1 MYERSGAAKLREL
14 TVAVRSL
21 PGTTDDSERIERIRL
36 LEELK
41 SATAAVQAEE
51 TARFVAS
58 QRADQASTGVPA
70 DRVGRGIAAQVAL
83 ARRISPWHA
92 QRYAGWA
99 TVLTRE
105 LPATFATLRAGRTT
119 ELRAMLVA
127 RETAWL
133 SCEHRGRVDSEL
145 GPHLESLGDRR
156 VEAEVKKAAYRLDP
170 EGYVA
175 RIRGAEKDRRVGLR
189 PAPDVMCRLTGLLPV
204 AQGVAAYT
212 ALGQDA
218 DSRIAR
224 GDSRSRGQIMADTMV
239 ERLTGQANAGDVP
252 VEINLV
258 MTDSTLVG
266 HVDEPVELL
275 DYGPIPARSA
285 RRLISAPNDRTP
297 MWLRRLYRHP
307 KTGQLAAMDSRRRLF
322 TANQRHFLWLR
333 DQRCRT
339 PWCDAPI
346 RQIDHAIPFADGGE
360 TTVDNAQG
368 YCEAC
373 NRAKQAPGWSTTP
386 LGEAARFL
394 IITPTRHRYQHGPP
408 DPPGISAQRSLSP
421 LEEDLIAALRAAA

>member
-1 MYERSGAAKLREL
+1 
-14 TVAVRSL
+14 L
-21 PGTTDDSERIERIRL
+21 PGTADDSERIERIRL

-41 SATAAVQAEE
+41 SASAAIQAEE

-58 QRADQASTGVPA
+58 QRADQASAGVPA
-70 DRVGRGIAAQVAL
+70 ERVGRGIAAQVAL
-83 ARRISPWHA
+83 ARRISPWLA
-92 QRYAGWA
+92 QRYVGWA

-119 ELRAMLVA
+119 EWRAMLVA
-127 RETAWL
+127 RKTAWL
-133 SCEHRGRVDSEL
+133 SCEHRARVDGEL
-145 GPHLESLGDRR
+145 GPRLESLGDRR

-170 EGYVA
+170 DGYVA

-189 PAPDVMCRLTGLLPV
+189 PAPDVMCRLTGLLLV
-204 AQGVAAYT
+204 AQGVAAYS
-212 ALGQDA
+212 ALGWDA

-258 MTDSTLVG
+258 MTDSTFVG
-266 HVDEPVELL
+266 DVDEPVELL

-285 RRLISAPNDRTP
+285 RRLISAPNDRIP

-307 KTGQLAAMDSRRRLF
+307 KTGRLAAMDSRRRLF
-322 TANQRHFLWLR
+322 TANQRHFIRVR

-346 RQIDHAIPFADGGE
+346 RQIDHAIPFVGGGE
-360 TTVDNAQG
+360 NDRRQ
-368 YCEAC
+368 
-373 NRAKQAPGWSTTP
+373 RAGVLRSVQSGETGARLEHDAPGRAEQVPDHHADPTLLP
-386 LGEAARFL
+386 ARTARPARNL
-394 IITPTRHRYQHGPP
+394 QAEIVVPAGSCRVTVAMQC
-408 DPPGISAQRSLSP
+408 
-421 LEEDLIAALRAAA
+421 

>member
-1 MYERSGAAKLREL
+1 MYERSGSVKLREL
-14 TVAVRSL
+14 AEVVRSL
-21 PGTTDDSERIERIRL
+21 PGTSDDSERIERIRL

-41 SATAAVQAEE
+41 SVTSAVQAEE

-58 QRADQASTGVPA
+58 QRAAQASAGVPA

-92 QRYAGWA
+92 QRYVGWA
-99 TVLTRE
+99 TVLTGE
-105 LPATFATLRAGRTT
+105 LPATFSALKSGRTT
-119 ELRAMLVA
+119 EWRAMLVA

-133 SCEHRGRVDSEL
+133 SSKHRACVDRDIA
-145 GPHLESLGDRR
+145 PRLESMGDRR
-156 VEAEVKKAAYRLDP
+156 AEAETKKMAYRLDP
-170 EGYVA
+170 EGFVA

-212 ALGQDA
+212 ALGRDA
-218 DSRIAR
+218 DSRIAQ

-258 MTDSTLVG
+258 MTDATFAG
-266 HVDEPVELL
+266 DVDEPVELL
-275 DYGPIPARSA
+275 DYGPIPARSG
-285 RRLISAPNDRTP
+285 RRLMSAPSDRTP

-307 KTGQLAAMDSRRRLF
+307 KTGQLAAMDSKRRLF
-322 TANQRHFLWLR
+322 TANQRHFIRLR

-346 RQIDHAIPFADGGE
+346 RQLDHAIPFAAGGE
-360 TTVDNAQG
+360 TTIGNAQG

-373 NRAKQAPGWSTTP
+373 NRAKQALGWSTRP
-386 LGEAARFL
+386 VEEAGEFVV
-394 IITPTRHRYQHGPP
+394 ITPTRHRYQHGPP
-408 DPPGISAQRSLSP
+408 DLPGPSTQRSLSP
-421 LEEDLIAALRAAA
+421 VEEALIAALRAAA